1 MSPTSYQ
8 AAPPRINTLSNRPL
22 ISVYLIPTWR
32 TQALPWC
39 HHHKLRRG
47 SIGTAAIGVNPHKL
61 CSPRRA
67 YAALFGNLLKVG
79 PQLERSAVSQ
89 YGASVALSSGN
100 RLLPS
105 RSAIKLGGIPTAARI
120 VAGMDLS
127 GADGVLNQLYALDA
141 DLAEQISDHIMPFEK
156 LAQADTRSLQV
167 LVREIE
173 SGVLMIALKGLAK
186 PLRDPFLNSMSS
198 RARALFIDE
207 MEEMSPIR
215 RSDVE
220 AARAA
225 VARCARLLSDQG
237 QFVLP
242 QEGLVR

>member
-1 MSPTSYQ
+1 MSP
-8 AAPPRINTLSNRPL
+8 
-22 ISVYLIPTWR
+22 
-32 TQALPWC
+32 
-39 HHHKLRRG
+39 
-47 SIGTAAIGVNPHKL
+47 
-61 CSPRRA
+61 
-67 YAALFGNLLKVG
+67 
-79 PQLERSAVSQ
+79 
-89 YGASVALSSGN
+89 
-100 RLLPS
+100 

-127 GADGVLNQLYALDA
+127 GADGVLSQLYMLDA

-156 LAQADTRSLQV
+156 LALADTRSLQV

-173 SGVLMIALKGLAK
+173 SAVLMIALKGLAK
-186 PLRDPFLNSMSS
+186 PFRDPFLNSMSS

-207 MEEMSPIR
+207 MEEISPVR